1 MRLVHL
7 SADPPDNLSSAS
19 CGEYGDPGN
28 YAFNARSKVVFG
40 DWKIEELGAAPFSPV
55 PHFVTYLFFL
65 LFGTGIGQMNLVPF
79 FFSVLLYLALFLL
92 SSRYFPEARLLF
104 LLLLVLNYP
113 FGSFNRINDQVMP
126 MTFFVI
132 LAIYFFL
139 KAWERPPAFFWA
151 ALCLSFSFLSKP
163 KILYF
168 HLAVLPVA
176 FLLILVERREVMKF
190 KLNFRR
196 LAYFFGGALLIA
208 VPWFF
213 FVFQRYPTVFKNVGE
228 LNAEFMLPLSPG
240 QALANWVQKPA
251 FSFYPTNRLLTIVIF
266 FYLLALLIA
275 LFSKNKKDRITPLE
289 ILCSTWLVVGLGINS
304 VIGYRPIRHFIEF
317 TIPLL
322 ILVGIFIT
330 RLLGGFRLDGRLKKR
345 GLFFAGIFILVWA
358 AASSYSQMIFP
369 LDDIAPRK
377 DKLLLHT
384 LLLSLALAALLY
396 LVLNRVMQGKGISLS
411 QKGGLILTV
420 VFVSIYA
427 YQNVAVYLSWVKS
440 PTYKLKTISHD
451 LGRAFPRGVFSGLLI
466 PTLSLENRNRAHTS
480 WPRYAN
486 DDPGFLGREGVTHL
500 FLGTYNNELRYYVE
514 RFPEETER
522 ARLLVRYRI
531 WRSWFDLYDIQEGP
545 RPDADETVY
554 EAETMDRETGLP
566 LFDPQAGG
574 RFAVRVETDSPKV
587 IGHRKIVLPGQTKFR
602 GRLYVKPASED
613 TRSLV
618 LLVKLTKRGKVAY
631 QKKLQMP
638 GPEDAYLS
646 LPFDFVS
653 RDAGRYTLEIRAS
666 GKGVFFFDKVEME
679 GTPRSD

>member
-19 CGEYGDPGN
+19 CSEYGDPGN
-28 YAFNARSKVVFG
+28 YAFNARSKVVLG
-40 DWKIEELGAAPFSPV
+40 EWKIEELGAAPFSPV

-113 FGSFNRINDQVMP
+113 FGSFNRINDQIMP
-126 MTFFVI
+126 MTLFVI

-139 KAWERPPAFFWA
+139 KAWEHPPDFLWA

-168 HLAVLPVA
+168 HLAVLPLS
-176 FLLILVERREVMKF
+176 FLLILIQRREISKL
-190 KLNFRR
+190 KLNLIR
-196 LAYFFGGALLIA
+196 LGYFFGGAFLVAI
-208 VPWFF
+208 PWFF
-213 FVFQRYPTVFKNVGE
+213 FVFLRYPTVFKNVGE
-228 LNAEFMLPLSPG
+228 LNAEFMIPLSPG

-266 FYLLALLIA
+266 FYLLVLLVA
-275 LFSKNKKDRITPLE
+275 VFNKTWRDRITPLE

-322 ILVGIFIT
+322 ILVSIFIT
-330 RLLGGFRLDGRLKKR
+330 RLLDGFRLDGQLKKR

-369 LDDIAPRK
+369 LDDIASQK
-377 DKLLLHT
+377 DTLLLRT

-396 LVLNRVMQGKGISLS
+396 LIVNRVMQGKGISLS
-411 QKGGLILTV
+411 KKGGLILTA

-427 YQNVAVYLSWVKS
+427 YQNVAVYISWVKN
-440 PTYKLKTISHD
+440 PTYNLKTISRD
-451 LGRAFPRGVFSGLLI
+451 LGRAFPQGVFSGLLI
-466 PTLSLENRNRAHTS
+466 PTLSLENRNRAHTFR
-480 WPRYAN
+480 PHYAN
-486 DDPGFLGREGVTHL
+486 DDPSFLKREGVTHL

-514 RFPEETER
+514 YFPEETGR
-522 ARLLVRYRI
+522 ARLLVRYWI

-587 IGHRKIVLPGQTKFR
+587 IGHSRIVLPGQTKFR

-618 LLVKLTKRGKVAY
+618 LLVRLTKRGKVAY

-653 RDAGRYTLEIRAS
+653 KDAGRYTLEIRAS

-679 GTPRSD
+679 ATPRSN